1 MTMKRILGVLCL
13 VAVLFSACKK
23 DKDGEKKSFN
33 ENDLIGYW
41 ACYESVESNGT
52 VNSNPPY
59 AFAAYHDHTFQYSS
73 EIDHAPC
80 SWEFDGNDVKLE
92 IDGVDKTTLTQLD
105 GKHLTWIQNW
115 MGDDYTDSYTNIS
128 RILPGKWIISWPS
141 ATYDVEIEDN
151 GHSTW
156 LQEGTTEVLYVDW
169 TLDLY
174 RGRVVV
180 CFGDDNSSLSDE
192 LTLTAINEDFL
203 TSTNRNCDRVSFAR
217 Q

>member
-1 MTMKRILGVLCL
+1 MKRILGVLCL
-13 VAVLFSACKK
+13 VAALFSACKK
-23 DKDGEKKSFN
+23 DKGKDKNSSLF
-33 ENDLIGYW
+33 IGYW

-59 AFAAYHDHTFQYSS
+59 AFAAFPDHSFQYSS

-80 SWEFDGNDVKLE
+80 SWEIDGNDVKLE

-105 GKHLTWIQNW
+105 GKHLTWTQDW
-115 MGDDYTDSYTNIS
+115 ATGFYTDSYLNIS
-128 RILPGKWIISWPS
+128 KILPGKWIISFPS

-156 LQEGTTEVLYVDW
+156 LREGTPEVLYVDW

-180 CFGDDNSSLSDE
+180 CLGDDNSSLSDK

-203 TSTNRNCDRVSFAR
+203 TSTNTHFDRVSFAR